1 MSIQKHS
8 VMNALLEEHLHI
20 SVLCACVMNYN
31 HNNYHH
37 TKRPAVN
44 AEEQQN
50 NMELKLP

>member
-1 MSIQKHS
+1 MSIQKPS
-8 VMNALLEEHLHI
+8 VMKALLEEHLHI